1 VNVQLK
7 INRIQ
12 KFNPMYKNVLQ
23 SIENIQIW
31 PVISFVIF
39 FVFFLCL
46 LLWVFTT
53 DKKFIDKMK
62 AMPIDEK
69 DSLNLMSDAKQVE
82 L

>member
-1 VNVQLK
+1 
-7 INRIQ
+7 
-12 KFNPMYKNVLQ
+12 MYKNVLQ
-23 SIENIQIW
+23 SIENIEIW

-62 AMPIDEK
+62 SLPIDVDNASTNE
-69 DSLNLMSDAKQVE
+69 SDPKR
-82 L
+82 